1 MPEGR
6 QNQDQQAPETARAA
20 GERAPAERGPDPK
33 RVPVAEP
40 KRLPWD
46 TLRGRLLF
54 VLALTNLPL
63 IAITL
68 GLAIERAEY
77 DREQA
82 ERALRS
88 EVRQASG
95 SLKEVIEGVR
105 QMLFAISHAPSIRSK
120 DAMRCTAY
128 LKSMLP
134 RLADRYTNIW
144 FSDDQGRTVCS
155 TAAVDNNARMDEREW
170 FREARDTRDFSM
182 GKIVEGVASG
192 QQVVSASYPVLENG
206 KFIGVV
212 GAALNVS
219 WLAKAVTT
227 RPSAG
232 SPITITFMD
241 GKGEVILP
249 DREQKAQGLL
259 PATRIEPGAARGAI
273 VEALGRDGNPRI
285 YVLERLFADDL
296 FMVGIAPASTLYGR
310 AVEAFSALI
319 VPVILI
325 VLVTFAVVGIGVYR
339 SVLQP
344 LAAFAEAVRAYRA
357 GDFTIRPN
365 PGRAPSE
372 IHDLAAQ
379 FGKMARAI
387 AQRERRLE
395 RVIAHR
401 DALIAEIHHRVK
413 NNLQMVASLLSL
425 QAGRVRSDEAREA
438 LNSARR
444 RVLSLSVLHKHLF
457 ERDDV
462 ENVDVGK
469 FLDDLCVQLRG
480 SHVGSYDARIR
491 IACECD
497 PLILPTRDAIALGLI
512 VTEAVTNATKYAF
525 PGKRGG
531 KIDVRLAV
539 QGERVRLSIKDDGI
553 GAQGTGDPALTGGL
567 GRSLMDGLA
576 GQLNGALSVQ
586 HEQGT
591 EVVIDFVIDR
601 VTQLKSKAIEPAAAE
616 D

>member
-1 MPEGR
+1 MPEGPR
-6 QNQDQQAPETARAA
+6 TPES
-20 GERAPAERGPDPK
+20 APALAEAK
-33 RVPVAEP
+33 RPPVAEP

-82 ERALRS
+82 ERALKS

-105 QMLFAISHAPSIRSK
+105 QLLFASAHTNSIRSK
-120 DAMRCTAY
+120 DATRCTAF
-128 LKSMLP
+128 LKSMQP
-134 RLADRYTNIW
+134 RIGDRYSNIW
-144 FSDDQGRTVCS
+144 FVDAEGKPICS
-155 TAAVDNNARMDEREW
+155 MLPFDPKLRFNEREW

-182 GKIVEGVASG
+182 GKIVEVIGSG
-192 QQVVSASYPVLENG
+192 QQVISASYPVMDEG
-206 KFIGVV
+206 RFVGVV
-212 GAALNVS
+212 GAALRVT
-219 WLAKAVTT
+219 WLAGTVTT
-227 RPSAG
+227 RTAAG
-232 SPITITFMD
+232 DQVTITFMD
-241 GKGEVILP
+241 GKGEVIMP
-249 DREQKAQGLL
+249 DKSHSAQGLL
-259 PATRIEPGAARGAI
+259 PAQRLDPTQARGSI
-273 VEALGRDGNPRI
+273 IEAMGKDRQPHI

-296 FMVGIAPASTLYGR
+296 FMVGIAPANTLYGR
-310 AVEAFSALI
+310 ALEAFSALI

-325 VLVTFAVVGIGVYR
+325 VVVTFAVVGIGVYR

-387 AQRERRLE
+387 GQRERRLE

-469 FLDDLCVQLRG
+469 FLEDLCVQLRG

-491 IACECD
+491 IVCECD

-512 VTEAVTNATKYAF
+512 VTEAVTNATKYAY

-531 KIDVRLAV
+531 IINVVLTVR
-539 QGERVRLSIKDDGI
+539 EDRVRLSVKDDGI
-553 GAQGTGDPALTGGL
+553 GGQSESDPALSGGL

-576 GQLNGALSVQ
+576 GQLAGNLSIK
-586 HEQGT
+586 HDAGT
-591 EVVIDFVIDR
+591 EVVVEFTIDR
-601 VTQLKSKAIEPAAAE
+601 VTQLKSKAIEPPPVE

>member
-1 MPEGR
+1 MPEGPQR
-6 QNQDQQAPETARAA
+6 QDEVRIVPEA
-20 GERAPAERGPDPK
+20 K
-33 RVPVAEP
+33 RVSGEP

-54 VLALTNLPL
+54 VLALANLPL

-82 ERALRS
+82 ERALRA

-105 QMLFAISHAPSIRSK
+105 QLLFAVAHSPALKTR
-120 DAMRCTAY
+120 DAARCTAY
-128 LKSMLP
+128 LKGMQP
-134 RLADRYTNIW
+134 RLGDRYTNIW
-144 FSDDQGRTVCS
+144 FADAEGRTVCS
-155 TAAVDNNARMDEREW
+155 TQPVDGRLRFDEREW

-192 QQVVSASYPVLENG
+192 QQVVSASYPVLDEG
-206 KFIGVV
+206 RFVGVV
-212 GAALNVS
+212 GAALNVR
-219 WLAKAVTT
+219 WLATAVTT
-227 RPSAG
+227 RTVSG
-232 SPITITFMD
+232 DSITITFMD
-241 GKGEVILP
+241 GKGEVVMADKGRI
-249 DREQKAQGLL
+249 AQGLL
-259 PATRIEPGAARGAI
+259 PATRIEPAQARGAI
-273 VEALGRDGNPRI
+273 VEAMGRDGHPHI

-296 FMVGIAPASTLYGR
+296 FMVGIAPANTLYGR
-310 AVEAFSALI
+310 ALEAFSALI

-325 VLVTFAVVGIGVYR
+325 VVVTFAVVGIGVYR

-457 ERDDV
+457 ERDDA
-462 ENVDVGK
+462 ENVEVGK
-469 FLDDLCVQLRG
+469 FLEDLCVQLRG
-480 SHVGSYDARIR
+480 SHVGSFDARIR

-525 PGKRGG
+525 PGKRSG

-539 QGERVRLSIKDDGI
+539 QDDRVSLSIKDDGI
-553 GAQGTGDPALTGGL
+553 GATGDGDPALSGGL
-567 GRSLMDGLA
+567 GRSLMEGLA
-576 GQLNGALSVQ
+576 GQLSGRLSVR
-586 HEQGT
+586 HVDGT
-591 EVVIDFVIDR
+591 EVVVEFQIDR
-601 VTQLKSKAIEPAAAE
+601 VTQMKSKAAEPAAE
-616 D
+616 E

>member
-1 MPEGR
+1 MPEGPPTKES
-6 QNQDQQAPETARAA
+6 APVLTDANR
-20 GERAPAERGPDPK
+20 PP
-33 RVPVAEP
+33 PVAEA

-82 ERALRS
+82 ERGLRS

-105 QMLFAISHAPSIRSK
+105 QLLFAISHSPSIRGK
-120 DAMRCTAY
+120 DAVRCALF
-128 LKSMLP
+128 LKSMQP
-134 RLADRYTNIW
+134 RIGDRYTNIW
-144 FSDDQGRTVCS
+144 FADADGRPVCS
-155 TAAVDNNARMDEREW
+155 MAPMDPKLRFDDREW
-170 FREARDTRDFSM
+170 FREARETRDFSM
-182 GKIVEGVASG
+182 GKIVEVFGSG
-192 QQVVSASYPVLENG
+192 QHVVSASYPVVDEGRLV
-206 KFIGVV
+206 GVV
-212 GAALNVS
+212 GAALRVT
-219 WLAKAVTT
+219 WLAGTVTT
-227 RPSAG
+227 RTAAG
-232 SPITITFMD
+232 DQVTITFMD
-241 GKGEVILP
+241 GKGEVIMP
-249 DREQKAQGLL
+249 DKSHSAQGLL
-259 PATRIEPGAARGAI
+259 PATRLDPSQARGSI
-273 VEALGRDGNPRI
+273 IEAMGRDRQPHI

-296 FMVGIAPASTLYGR
+296 FMVGIAPANTLYGR
-310 AVEAFSALI
+310 ALEAFSALI

-325 VLVTFAVVGIGVYR
+325 VVVTFAVVGIGVYR

-491 IACECD
+491 IVCECD

-512 VTEAVTNATKYAF
+512 VTEAITNATKYAF
-525 PGKRGG
+525 PGRRGG
-531 KIDVRLAV
+531 IINVVLTVRE
-539 QGERVRLSIKDDGI
+539 ERVRLSIKDDGI
-553 GAQGTGDPALTGGL
+553 GGPGEGDAALSGGL

-576 GQLNGALSVQ
+576 GQLAGNLSIK

-591 EVVIDFVIDR
+591 EVVVEFAIDR
-601 VTQLKSKAIEPAAAE
+601 ATQLKSKAIEPAPTE
-616 D
+616 E

>member
-1 MPEGR
+1 MPEGPR
-6 QNQDQQAPETARAA
+6 TPES
-20 GERAPAERGPDPK
+20 APALAEAK
-33 RVPVAEP
+33 RPPVAEP
-40 KRLPWD
+40 RRLPWD

-82 ERALRS
+82 ERALKS

-105 QMLFAISHAPSIRSK
+105 QLLFASAHTNSIRSK
-120 DAMRCTAY
+120 DATRCTAF
-128 LKSMLP
+128 LKSMQP
-134 RLADRYTNIW
+134 RIGDRYSNIW
-144 FSDDQGRTVCS
+144 LVDAEGKPICS
-155 TAAVDNNARMDEREW
+155 MLPFDPKLRFNEREW

-182 GKIVEGVASG
+182 GKIVEVIGSG
-192 QQVVSASYPVLENG
+192 QQVISASYPVMDEG
-206 KFIGVV
+206 RFVGVV
-212 GAALNVS
+212 GAALRVS
-219 WLAKAVTT
+219 WLAGTVTT
-227 RPSAG
+227 RTAAG
-232 SPITITFMD
+232 DQVTITFMD
-241 GKGEVILP
+241 GKGEVIMP
-249 DREQKAQGLL
+249 DKSHSAQGLL
-259 PATRIEPGAARGAI
+259 PAQRLDPTQARGSI
-273 VEALGRDGNPRI
+273 IEAMGKDRQPHI

-296 FMVGIAPASTLYGR
+296 FMVGIAPANTLYGR
-310 AVEAFSALI
+310 ALEAFSALI

-325 VLVTFAVVGIGVYR
+325 VVVTFAVVGIGVYR

-387 AQRERRLE
+387 GQRERRLE

-469 FLDDLCVQLRG
+469 FLEDLCVQLRG

-491 IACECD
+491 IVCECD

-531 KIDVRLAV
+531 IINVVLTVR
-539 QGERVRLSIKDDGI
+539 EDRVRLSVKDDGI
-553 GAQGTGDPALTGGL
+553 GGQSESDPALSGGL

-576 GQLNGALSVQ
+576 GQLAGNLSVK
-586 HEQGT
+586 HDTGT
-591 EVVIDFVIDR
+591 EVVVEFTIDR
-601 VTQLKSKAIEPAAAE
+601 VTQLKSKAIEPPPVE

>member
-1 MPEGR
+1 M
-6 QNQDQQAPETARAA
+6 Q
-20 GERAPAERGPDPK
+20 
-33 RVPVAEP
+33 
-40 KRLPWD
+40 
-46 TLRGRLLF
+46 
-54 VLALTNLPL
+54 
-63 IAITL
+63 
-68 GLAIERAEY
+68 
-77 DREQA
+77 
-82 ERALRS
+82 
-88 EVRQASG
+88 
-95 SLKEVIEGVR
+95 
-105 QMLFAISHAPSIRSK
+105 
-120 DAMRCTAY
+120 
-128 LKSMLP
+128 P
-134 RLADRYTNIW
+134 RLGDRYTNIW
-144 FSDDQGRTVCS
+144 FADAEGRTVCS
-155 TAAVDNNARMDEREW
+155 TQPADAKVRFDDREW
-170 FREARDTRDFSM
+170 FREARETRDFSM
-182 GKIVEGVASG
+182 GKIVESMASG
-192 QQVVSASYPVLENG
+192 QQVVSASYPVMDED
-206 KFIGVV
+206 KFVGVV

-219 WLAKAVTT
+219 WLATAITT
-227 RPSAG
+227 RTASG
-232 SPITITFMD
+232 ESITITFMD
-241 GKGEVILP
+241 GKGEVIMP
-249 DREQKAQGLL
+249 DKGKTMQGLL
-259 PATRIEPGAARGAI
+259 PAKRLDPAQGRGSI
-273 VEALGRDGNPRI
+273 VEAMGRDGNPHI

-296 FMVGIAPASTLYGR
+296 FMVGIAPANTLYGR
-310 AVEAFSALI
+310 ALEAFSALI

-325 VLVTFAVVGIGVYR
+325 VVVTFAVVGIGVYR

-469 FLDDLCVQLRG
+469 FLEDLCVQLRG

-491 IACECD
+491 ISCECD

-525 PGKRGG
+525 PGKRSGR
-531 KIDVRLAV
+531 INVSLFVRE
-539 QGERVRLSIKDDGI
+539 ERVSLSIKDDGI
-553 GAQGTGDPALTGGL
+553 GGTGEGDPALSGGL
-567 GRSLMDGLA
+567 GRSLMEGLA
-576 GQLNGALSVQ
+576 GQLSGALSVR

-591 EVVIDFVIDR
+591 EVVVEFTIDR
-601 VTQLKSKAIEPAAAE
+601 VTQMKSKAVEPAAE
-616 D
+616 E

>member
-1 MPEGR
+1 MPEGSPK
-6 QNQDQQAPETARAA
+6 QDEVRVAPEAK
-20 GERAPAERGPDPK
+20 RAPG
-33 RVPVAEP
+33 EP

-54 VLALTNLPL
+54 VLALANLPL

-82 ERALRS
+82 ERALRA

-95 SLKEVIEGVR
+95 ALKEVLEGVR
-105 QMLFAISHAPSIRSK
+105 QLLFAVAHSPVLKAK
-120 DAMRCTAY
+120 DAVRCTAY
-128 LKSMLP
+128 LKSMQP
-134 RLADRYTNIW
+134 RLGERYANIW
-144 FSDDQGRTVCS
+144 FADAEGRTVCS
-155 TAAVDNNARMDEREW
+155 ALPIDGKLRFDDREW
-170 FREARDTRDFSM
+170 FRDARDSREFSI

-192 QQVVSASYPVLENG
+192 QQVVSASYPVLDDG
-206 KFIGVV
+206 KLVGVV
-212 GAALNVS
+212 GAALSVR
-219 WLAKAVTT
+219 WLANAVTT
-227 RPSAG
+227 RAASGDAV
-232 SPITITFMD
+232 TITFMD
-241 GKGEVILP
+241 GKGEVVIA
-249 DREQKAQGLL
+249 DKGKIAQGLL
-259 PATRIEPGAARGAI
+259 PSTRLEPAQARGSI
-273 VEALGRDGNPRI
+273 VEAMGRDGQPHI

-296 FMVGIAPASTLYGR
+296 FMVGIAPANTLYGR
-310 AVEAFSALI
+310 ALEAFSALI

-325 VLVTFAVVGIGVYR
+325 VVVTFAVVGIGVYR

-344 LAAFAEAVRAYRA
+344 LSAFAQAVRAYRA

-425 QAGRVRSDEAREA
+425 QAGRVRSEEAREA

-457 ERDDV
+457 ERDDA
-462 ENVDVGK
+462 ENVEVGK
-469 FLDDLCVQLRG
+469 FLEDLCVQLRG

-491 IACECD
+491 IACESD

-525 PGKRGG
+525 PGRRSGTIG
-531 KIDVRLAV
+531 VRLAV
-539 QGERVRLSIKDDGI
+539 REDRVALSIKDDGI
-553 GAQGTGDPALTGGL
+553 GATGEGDPALSGGL
-567 GRSLMDGLA
+567 GRSLMEGLA
-576 GQLNGALSVQ
+576 GQLAGALSVR

-591 EVVIDFVIDR
+591 EVVVEFQIDR
-601 VTQLKSKAIEPAAAE
+601 VTQMKSKAIEPAAE

>member
-1 MPEGR
+1 MPEGSPK
-6 QNQDQQAPETARAA
+6 QDEVRVAPEAK
-20 GERAPAERGPDPK
+20 RAPG
-33 RVPVAEP
+33 EP

-54 VLALTNLPL
+54 VLALANLPL

-82 ERALRS
+82 ERALRA

-95 SLKEVIEGVR
+95 ALKEVLEGVR
-105 QMLFAISHAPSIRSK
+105 QLLFAVAHSPVLKAK
-120 DAMRCTAY
+120 DAVRCTAY
-128 LKSMLP
+128 LKSMQP
-134 RLADRYTNIW
+134 RLGERYANIW
-144 FSDDQGRTVCS
+144 FADAEGRTVCS
-155 TAAVDNNARMDEREW
+155 ALPIDGKLRFDDREW
-170 FREARDTRDFSM
+170 FRDARDSRDFSI

-192 QQVVSASYPVLENG
+192 QQVVSASYPVLDDG
-206 KFIGVV
+206 KLVGVV
-212 GAALNVS
+212 GAALSVR
-219 WLAKAVTT
+219 WLANAVTT
-227 RPSAG
+227 RAASGDAV
-232 SPITITFMD
+232 TITFMD
-241 GKGEVILP
+241 GKGEVVIA
-249 DREQKAQGLL
+249 DKGKIAQGLL
-259 PATRIEPGAARGAI
+259 PATRLEPAQARGSI
-273 VEALGRDGNPRI
+273 VEAMGRDGQPHI

-296 FMVGIAPASTLYGR
+296 FMVGIAPANTLYGR
-310 AVEAFSALI
+310 ALEAFSALI

-325 VLVTFAVVGIGVYR
+325 VVVTFAVVGIGVYR

-344 LAAFAEAVRAYRA
+344 LSAFAQAVRAYRA

-425 QAGRVRSDEAREA
+425 QAGRVRSEEAREA

-457 ERDDV
+457 ERDDA
-462 ENVDVGK
+462 ENVEVGK
-469 FLDDLCVQLRG
+469 FLEDLCVQLRG

-491 IACECD
+491 IACESD

-525 PGKRGG
+525 PGRRSGT
-531 KIDVRLAV
+531 IVVRLAV
-539 QGERVRLSIKDDGI
+539 REDRVALSIKDDGI
-553 GAQGTGDPALTGGL
+553 GATGEGDPALSGGL
-567 GRSLMDGLA
+567 GRSLMEGLA
-576 GQLNGALSVQ
+576 GQLAGALSVR

-591 EVVIDFVIDR
+591 EVVVEFQIDR
-601 VTQLKSKAIEPAAAE
+601 VTQMKSKAIEPAAE

>member
-1 MPEGR
+1 MPEGTPA
-6 QNQDQQAPETARAA
+6 QDRARTQ
-20 GERAPAERGPDPK
+20 
-33 RVPVAEP
+33 AEP
-40 KRLPWD
+40 KRLPWS

-63 IAITL
+63 IVLTL
-68 GLAIERAEY
+68 GLAIERAGY
-77 DREQA
+77 DRVQA
-82 ERALRS
+82 ERVLRT
-88 EVRQASG
+88 EVRLAST

-105 QMLFAISHAPSIRSK
+105 QLLYAAASAP
-120 DAMRCTAY
+120 AMRARDAARCAQY
-128 LKSMLP
+128 FRAMQP
-134 RLADRYTNIW
+134 RLVDRYANIW
-144 FSDDQGRTVCS
+144 LADAEGRVLCS
-155 TAAVDNNARMDEREW
+155 MVPFDSRIRLDEREW

-192 QQVVSASYPVLENG
+192 QQVVTASFPVLDEG
-206 KFIGVV
+206 KFVGVL
-212 GAALNVS
+212 GASLRVS
-219 WLAKAVTT
+219 WLTGVAAT
-227 RPSAG
+227 RTAG
-232 SPITITFMD
+232 GDDITITFMD
-241 GKGEVILP
+241 GNGQVIMPQSTPKL
-249 DREQKAQGLL
+249 QGLL
-259 PATRIEPGAARGAI
+259 PADRLDPGRARESIIEAM
-273 VEALGRDGNPRI
+273 GRDGI
-285 YVLERLFADDL
+285 MHLYVLERLFADDL
-296 FMVGIAPASTLYGR
+296 FMVGIAPANTLYSR
-310 AVEAFSALI
+310 AFTAFGELL

-325 VLVTFAVVGIGVYR
+325 IVLTFAVVGIGVYR

-344 LAAFAEAVRAYRA
+344 LAVFAQAVRAYRA
-357 GDFTIRPN
+357 GDFTFRPN
-365 PGRAPSE
+365 PGRAPAE

-401 DALIAEIHHRVK
+401 DGLIAEIHHRVK

-425 QAGRVRSDEAREA
+425 QSGRVRSDEAREA

-491 IACECD
+491 IGCECD
-497 PLILPTRDAIALGLI
+497 PLLLPTRDAIAVGLI

-525 PGKRGG
+525 PGKRAGR
-531 KIDVRLAV
+531 IDVRLAV
-539 QGERVRLSIKDDGI
+539 TGDQVRLSIKDDGV
-553 GAQGTGDPALTGGL
+553 GDAGEADPALTGGL
-567 GRSLMDGLA
+567 GRSLMEGLA
-576 GQLNGALSVQ
+576 GQLSGRLEVRQA
-586 HEQGT
+586 EGT
-591 EVVIDFVIDR
+591 EVVVEFKVDHAAV
-601 VTQLKSKAIEPAAAE
+601 QKPKAFERAAAE

>member
-1 MPEGR
+1 MPEGPQTQSDVR
-6 QNQDQQAPETARAA
+6 VAPEPKRAA
-20 GERAPAERGPDPK
+20 S
-33 RVPVAEP
+33 EP

-82 ERALRS
+82 ERALRA
-88 EVRQASG
+88 EVRQSSG

-105 QMLFAISHAPSIRSK
+105 QLLFAVAHSPSIKSK
-120 DAMRCTAY
+120 DAMRCTLF
-128 LKSMLP
+128 LKSMQP
-134 RLADRYTNIW
+134 RLGDRYANIW
-144 FSDDQGRTVCS
+144 FADADGRTVCS
-155 TAAVDNNARMDEREW
+155 TQPVDAKVRFNDREW
-170 FREARDTRDFSM
+170 FREARETRDFSM

-192 QQVVSASYPVLENG
+192 QQVVSASYPVMDEG
-206 KFIGVV
+206 KFVGVV
-212 GAALNVS
+212 GAALNVG
-219 WLAKAVTT
+219 WLANAITT
-227 RPSAG
+227 RTVSGA
-232 SPITITFMD
+232 SIVITFMD
-241 GKGEVILP
+241 GQGEVIMP
-249 DREQKAQGLL
+249 DKGKTAQGLL
-259 PATRIEPGAARGAI
+259 PAKRLDPTQARGSI
-273 VEALGRDGNPRI
+273 IEAMGRDGNPHI

-296 FMVGIAPASTLYGR
+296 FMVGIAPANTLYGR
-310 AVEAFSALI
+310 ALEAFSALI
-319 VPVILI
+319 VPVVLI
-325 VLVTFAVVGIGVYR
+325 VVVTFAVVGIGVYR

-365 PGRAPSE
+365 TGRAPSE

-469 FLDDLCVQLRG
+469 FLEDLCVQLRG

-491 IACECD
+491 ISCELD

-525 PGKRGG
+525 PGKRSG
-531 KIDVRLAV
+531 KIGVRLLV
-539 QGERVRLSIKDDGI
+539 REERVTLSIKDDGI
-553 GAQGTGDPALTGGL
+553 GGQGEGDPALSGGL
-567 GRSLMDGLA
+567 GRSLMEGLA
-576 GQLNGALSVQ
+576 GQLSGALSVR
-586 HEQGT
+586 HDQGT
-591 EVVIDFVIDR
+591 EVVVEFAIDR
-601 VTQLKSKAIEPAAAE
+601 VTQLKSKAIEPPAE
-616 D
+616 E

>member
-1 MPEGR
+1 MPEGPQTQENVR
-6 QNQDQQAPETARAA
+6 VAA
-20 GERAPAERGPDPK
+20 EVKRAPS
-33 RVPVAEP
+33 EP

-82 ERALRS
+82 ERALRA

-105 QMLFAISHAPSIRSK
+105 QLLFAVAHSPSIRAK
-120 DAMRCTAY
+120 DTARCTLY
-128 LKSMLP
+128 LRSMQP
-134 RLADRYTNIW
+134 RLGERYANLLFADA
-144 FSDDQGRTVCS
+144 DGRPVCS
-155 TAAVDNNARMDEREW
+155 TLPVDAKARFDEREW
-170 FREARDTRDFSM
+170 FREARETRDFSM

-192 QQVVSASYPVLENG
+192 QQVVSASYPVVDEG
-206 KFIGVV
+206 KFVGVV
-212 GAALNVS
+212 GAALNVG
-219 WLAKAVTT
+219 WLANAVTRT
-227 RPSAG
+227 ASGEA
-232 SPITITFMD
+232 ITITFMD
-241 GKGEVILP
+241 GKGEVIMP
-249 DREQKAQGLL
+249 DKGAKAQGLL
-259 PATRIEPGAARGAI
+259 PAKRLDPTQARGSI
-273 VEALGRDGNPRI
+273 IEAMGRDANPHI

-296 FMVGIAPASTLYGR
+296 YMVGIAPANTLYGR
-310 AVEAFSALI
+310 ALEAFSALI

-325 VLVTFAVVGIGVYR
+325 VVVTFAVVGIGVYR

-469 FLDDLCVQLRG
+469 FLEDLCVQLRG

-491 IACECD
+491 ISCECD

-525 PGKRGG
+525 PGKRPG
-531 KIDVRLAV
+531 KIDVRLLV
-539 QGERVRLSIKDDGI
+539 REERVTLTIKDDGI
-553 GAQGTGDPALTGGL
+553 GAQGEGDPALSGGL
-567 GRSLMDGLA
+567 GRSLMEGLA
-576 GQLNGALSVQ
+576 GQLAGALSVRQ
-586 HEQGT
+586 EQGT
-591 EVVIDFVIDR
+591 EVVIDFAIDR
-601 VTQLKSKAIEPAAAE
+601 ATQMKSKAIEPAAE
-616 D
+616 E

>member
-1 MPEGR
+1 MPEGPR
-6 QNQDQQAPETARAA
+6 TPES
-20 GERAPAERGPDPK
+20 APALAEAK
-33 RVPVAEP
+33 RPPVAEP
-40 KRLPWD
+40 RRLPWD

-82 ERALRS
+82 ERALKS

-105 QMLFAISHAPSIRSK
+105 QLLFASAHTNSIRSK
-120 DAMRCTAY
+120 DATRCTAF
-128 LKSMLP
+128 LKSMQP
-134 RLADRYTNIW
+134 RIGDRYSNIW
-144 FSDDQGRTVCS
+144 LVDAEGKPICS
-155 TAAVDNNARMDEREW
+155 MLPFDPKLRFNEREW

-182 GKIVEGVASG
+182 GKIVEVIGSG
-192 QQVVSASYPVLENG
+192 QQVISASYPVMDEG
-206 KFIGVV
+206 RFVGVV
-212 GAALNVS
+212 GAALRVS
-219 WLAKAVTT
+219 WLAGTVTT
-227 RPSAG
+227 RTAAG
-232 SPITITFMD
+232 DQVTITFMD
-241 GKGEVILP
+241 GKGEVIMP
-249 DREQKAQGLL
+249 DKSHSAQGLL
-259 PATRIEPGAARGAI
+259 PAQRLDPTQARGSI
-273 VEALGRDGNPRI
+273 IEAMGKDRQPHI

-296 FMVGIAPASTLYGR
+296 FMVGIAPANTLYGR
-310 AVEAFSALI
+310 ALEAFSALI

-325 VLVTFAVVGIGVYR
+325 VVVTFAVVGIGVYR

-387 AQRERRLE
+387 GQRERRLE

-469 FLDDLCVQLRG
+469 FLEDLCVQLRG

-491 IACECD
+491 IVCECD

-531 KIDVRLAV
+531 IINVVLTVR
-539 QGERVRLSIKDDGI
+539 EDRVRLSVKDDGI
-553 GAQGTGDPALTGGL
+553 GGQSESDPALSGGL

-576 GQLNGALSVQ
+576 GQLAGNLSVK
-586 HEQGT
+586 HDAGT
-591 EVVIDFVIDR
+591 EVVVEFTIDR
-601 VTQLKSKAIEPAAAE
+601 VTQLKSKAIEPPPVE

>member
-1 MPEGR
+1 MPEGPPS
-6 QNQDQQAPETARAA
+6 QDNLSVAPDAKRAQAEL
-20 GERAPAERGPDPK
+20 
-33 RVPVAEP
+33 

-82 ERALRS
+82 ERALRA

-105 QMLFAISHAPSIRSK
+105 QLLFTVAHSPSLKSK
-120 DAMRCTAY
+120 DAAHCTLY
-128 LKSMLP
+128 FKNMQP
-134 RLADRYTNIW
+134 RLGDRYANIVLA
-144 FSDDQGRTVCS
+144 DADGRMVCS
-155 TAAVDNNARMDEREW
+155 MQPVDATLRFHDREW

-192 QQVVSASYPVLENG
+192 LQVVSASYPVMDEG
-206 KFIGVV
+206 KFAGVV
-212 GAALNVS
+212 GASLNVT
-219 WLAKAVTT
+219 WLANAVTT
-227 RPSAG
+227 RTASGHA
-232 SPITITFMD
+232 ITITFMD
-241 GKGEVILP
+241 GKGEVIMP
-249 DREQKAQGLL
+249 DKDQKAQGLL
-259 PATRIEPGAARGAI
+259 PAQRLDPSQARGSI
-273 VEALGRDGNPRI
+273 IEAMGRDGNPHI

-310 AVEAFSALI
+310 ALEAFSALI
-319 VPVILI
+319 VPVVLI
-325 VLVTFAVVGIGVYR
+325 VVVTFAVVGIGVYR

-365 PGRAPSE
+365 TGRAPSE

-469 FLDDLCVQLRG
+469 FLEDLCVQLRG
-480 SHVGSYDARIR
+480 SHVGSYDARVR
-491 IACECD
+491 IACEID
-497 PLILPTRDAIALGLI
+497 PLILHTRDAIALGLI

-525 PGKRGG
+525 PGKRPGR
-531 KIDVRLAV
+531 IDVRLTV
-539 QGERVRLSIKDDGI
+539 REERVRLSIKDDGI
-553 GAQGTGDPALTGGL
+553 GGQAEGDPALSGGL
-567 GRSLMDGLA
+567 GRSLMEGLA
-576 GQLNGALSVQ
+576 GQLSGALAIG
-586 HEQGT
+586 HERGT
-591 EVVIDFVIDR
+591 EVVVEFAIDR
-601 VTQLKSKAIEPAAAE
+601 ITQMKSKVVEPSTVE
-616 D
+616 E

>member
-1 MPEGR
+1 MPEGPR
-6 QNQDQQAPETARAA
+6 TPES
-20 GERAPAERGPDPK
+20 APALAEAK
-33 RVPVAEP
+33 RPPVAEP
-40 KRLPWD
+40 RRLPWD

-82 ERALRS
+82 ERALKS

-105 QMLFAISHAPSIRSK
+105 QLLFASAHTNSIRSK
-120 DAMRCTAY
+120 DATRCTAF
-128 LKSMLP
+128 LKSMQP
-134 RLADRYTNIW
+134 RIGDRYSNIW
-144 FSDDQGRTVCS
+144 LVDAEGKPICS
-155 TAAVDNNARMDEREW
+155 MLPFDPKLRFNEREW

-182 GKIVEGVASG
+182 GKIVEVIGSG
-192 QQVVSASYPVLENG
+192 QQVISASYPVMDEG
-206 KFIGVV
+206 RFVGVV
-212 GAALNVS
+212 GAALRVS
-219 WLAKAVTT
+219 WLAGTVTT
-227 RPSAG
+227 RTAAG
-232 SPITITFMD
+232 DQVTITFMD
-241 GKGEVILP
+241 GKGEVIMP
-249 DREQKAQGLL
+249 DKSHSAQGLL
-259 PATRIEPGAARGAI
+259 PAQRLDPTQARGSI
-273 VEALGRDGNPRI
+273 IEAMGKDRQPHI

-296 FMVGIAPASTLYGR
+296 FMVGIAPANTLYGR
-310 AVEAFSALI
+310 ALEAFSALI

-325 VLVTFAVVGIGVYR
+325 VVVTFAVVGIGVYR

-387 AQRERRLE
+387 GQRERRLE

-469 FLDDLCVQLRG
+469 FLEDLCVQLRG

-491 IACECD
+491 IVCECD

-525 PGKRGG
+525 PGKRSG
-531 KIDVRLAV
+531 IINVVLTVR
-539 QGERVRLSIKDDGI
+539 EDRVRLSVKDDGI
-553 GAQGTGDPALTGGL
+553 GGESESDPALSGGL

-576 GQLNGALSVQ
+576 GQLAGNLSVK
-586 HEQGT
+586 HDAGT
-591 EVVIDFVIDR
+591 EVVVEFTIDR
-601 VTQLKSKAIEPAAAE
+601 VTQLKSKAIEPPPVE

>member
-1 MPEGR
+1 MPEGPR
-6 QNQDQQAPETARAA
+6 TPES
-20 GERAPAERGPDPK
+20 APALAEAK
-33 RVPVAEP
+33 RPPVAEP

-82 ERALRS
+82 ERALKS

-105 QMLFAISHAPSIRSK
+105 QLLFAAAHTNSMRGK
-120 DAMRCTAY
+120 DATRCTQY
-128 LKSMLP
+128 LKSMQP
-134 RLADRYTNIW
+134 RIGDRYTNIW
-144 FSDDQGRTVCS
+144 FVDAEGKPICS
-155 TAAVDNNARMDEREW
+155 MLPFDPKLRFNEREW

-182 GKIVEGVASG
+182 GKIVEVIGSG
-192 QQVVSASYPVLENG
+192 QQVISASYPVMDEG
-206 KFIGVV
+206 RFVGVV
-212 GAALNVS
+212 GAALRVT
-219 WLAKAVTT
+219 WLAGTVTT
-227 RPSAG
+227 RTAAG
-232 SPITITFMD
+232 DQVTITFMD
-241 GKGEVILP
+241 GKGEVIMP
-249 DREQKAQGLL
+249 DKSHSAQGLL
-259 PATRIEPGAARGAI
+259 PAQRLDPTQARGSI
-273 VEALGRDGNPRI
+273 IEAMGKDRQPHI

-296 FMVGIAPASTLYGR
+296 FMVGIAPANTLYGR
-310 AVEAFSALI
+310 ALEAFSALI

-325 VLVTFAVVGIGVYR
+325 VVVTFAVVGIGVYR

-387 AQRERRLE
+387 GQRERRLE

-469 FLDDLCVQLRG
+469 FLEDLCVQLRG

-491 IACECD
+491 IVCECD

-512 VTEAVTNATKYAF
+512 VTEAVTNATKYAY

-531 KIDVRLAV
+531 IINVVLTVR
-539 QGERVRLSIKDDGI
+539 EDRVRLSVKDDGI
-553 GAQGTGDPALTGGL
+553 GGQSESDPALSGGL

-576 GQLNGALSVQ
+576 GQLAGNLSIK
-586 HEQGT
+586 HDAGT
-591 EVVIDFVIDR
+591 EVVVEFAIDR
-601 VTQLKSKAIEPAAAE
+601 VTQLKSKAIEPPPVE

>member
-1 MPEGR
+1 MPEGPQTQSDVR
-6 QNQDQQAPETARAA
+6 VAPEA
-20 GERAPAERGPDPK
+20 K
-33 RVPVAEP
+33 RPPSEP

-82 ERALRS
+82 ERALRA

-105 QMLFAISHAPSIRSK
+105 QLLFAVAHAPAIRGK
-120 DAMRCTAY
+120 DAMRCTLY

-134 RLADRYTNIW
+134 RLGDRYANVM
-144 FSDDQGRTVCS
+144 FADAEGRIVCS
-155 TAAVDNNARMDEREW
+155 ANPVDAKLRFNEREW

-182 GKIVEGVASG
+182 GKIVEGVTSG
-192 QQVVSASYPVLENG
+192 QQVVSASYPVIDEG
-206 KFIGVV
+206 KLVGVV
-212 GAALNVS
+212 GASLNVG
-219 WLAKAVTT
+219 WLANAVTT
-227 RPSAG
+227 RTAAG
-232 SPITITFMD
+232 DQIVITFMD
-241 GKGEVILP
+241 GKGEVIMP
-249 DREQKAQGLL
+249 DKAKPAQGLL
-259 PATRIEPGAARGAI
+259 PAKRLDPTQARGSI
-273 VEALGRDGNPRI
+273 IEAMGRDGNPHI

-296 FMVGIAPASTLYGR
+296 FMVGIAPANTLYGR
-310 AVEAFSALI
+310 ALEAFSALI

-325 VLVTFAVVGIGVYR
+325 VVVTFAVVGIGVYR

-469 FLDDLCVQLRG
+469 FLEDLCVQLRG

-491 IACECD
+491 IFCECD

-525 PGKRGG
+525 PGKRAG
-531 KIDVRLAV
+531 KINVRLLV
-539 QGERVRLSIKDDGI
+539 REERVTLAIKDDGI
-553 GAQGTGDPALTGGL
+553 GAQSEADPALSGGL
-567 GRSLMDGLA
+567 GRSLMEGLA
-576 GQLNGALSVQ
+576 GQLSGQLSVR

-591 EVVIDFVIDR
+591 EVVVEFVIDR
-601 VTQLKSKAIEPAAAE
+601 VTQLKSKAIEPAAE
-616 D
+616 E

>member
-1 MPEGR
+1 MPEGPQTQSDVR
-6 QNQDQQAPETARAA
+6 PAPEAKRPA
-20 GERAPAERGPDPK
+20 G
-33 RVPVAEP
+33 EP

-105 QMLFAISHAPSIRSK
+105 QLLFAVANAPTVKTK
-120 DAMRCTAY
+120 DGPRCAAY
-128 LKSMLP
+128 LKGMLP
-134 RLADRYTNIW
+134 RLGNRYSSIWLAD
-144 FSDDQGRTVCS
+144 SDGRVVCS
-155 TAAVDNNARMDEREW
+155 TQSVDPKMRFDDREW
-170 FREARDTRDFSM
+170 FREARDTRDFSL
-182 GKIVEGVASG
+182 GKIVEGLASG
-192 QQVVSASYPVLENG
+192 QQVVSASYPVVDEG
-206 KFIGVV
+206 KFVGVV
-212 GAALNVS
+212 GAALSVN
-219 WLAKAVTT
+219 WLASAVTT
-227 RPSAG
+227 RTGPGAA
-232 SPITITFMD
+232 ITITFMD

-249 DREQKAQGLL
+249 DKDQRAQGLL
-259 PATRIEPGAARGAI
+259 PAKRLDPTQARGAI
-273 VEALGRDGNPRI
+273 IEAMGRDGHPRI

-296 FMVGIAPASTLYGR
+296 YMVGIAPANTLYGR
-310 AVEAFSALI
+310 ALEAFSALL

-325 VLVTFAVVGIGVYR
+325 VVVTFAVVGIGVYR

-344 LAAFAEAVRAYRA
+344 LAVFAEAVRAYRA
-357 GDFTIRPN
+357 GDFTMRPN

-372 IHDLAAQ
+372 IHDLASQ

-469 FLDDLCVQLRG
+469 FLEDLCVQLRG

-491 IACECD
+491 IFCECD

-525 PGKRGG
+525 PGKRSG
-531 KIDVRLAV
+531 KIDVRLLV
-539 QGERVRLSIKDDGI
+539 REERVTLSIKDDGI
-553 GAQGTGDPALTGGL
+553 GATGEGDPALSGGL
-567 GRSLMDGLA
+567 GRSLMEGLA
-576 GQLNGALSVQ
+576 GQLSGALSVR
-586 HEQGT
+586 HEEGT
-591 EVVIDFVIDR
+591 EVVVDFQIDR
-601 VTQLKSKAIEPAAAE
+601 VTQLKSKAVEPAAE
-616 D
+616 E

>member
-1 MPEGR
+1 MPEGSPK
-6 QNQDQQAPETARAA
+6 QDEVRVAPEAK
-20 GERAPAERGPDPK
+20 RAPG
-33 RVPVAEP
+33 EP

-54 VLALTNLPL
+54 VLALANLPL

-82 ERALRS
+82 ERALRA

-95 SLKEVIEGVR
+95 ALKEVLEGVR
-105 QMLFAISHAPSIRSK
+105 QLLFAVAHSPVLKAK
-120 DAMRCTAY
+120 DAVRCTAY
-128 LKSMLP
+128 LKSMQP
-134 RLADRYTNIW
+134 RLGERYANIW
-144 FSDDQGRTVCS
+144 FADAEGRTVCS
-155 TAAVDNNARMDEREW
+155 ALPIDGKLRFDDREW
-170 FREARDTRDFSM
+170 FRDARDSREFSI

-192 QQVVSASYPVLENG
+192 QQVVSASYPVLDDG
-206 KFIGVV
+206 KLVGVV
-212 GAALNVS
+212 GAALSVR
-219 WLAKAVTT
+219 WLANAVTT
-227 RPSAG
+227 RAASGDAV
-232 SPITITFMD
+232 TITFMD
-241 GKGEVILP
+241 GKGEVVIA
-249 DREQKAQGLL
+249 DKGKIAQGLL
-259 PATRIEPGAARGAI
+259 PSTRLEPAQARGSI
-273 VEALGRDGNPRI
+273 VEAMGRDGQPHI

-296 FMVGIAPASTLYGR
+296 FMVGIAPANTLYGR
-310 AVEAFSALI
+310 ALEAFSALI

-325 VLVTFAVVGIGVYR
+325 VVVTFAVVGIGVYR

-344 LAAFAEAVRAYRA
+344 LSAFAQAVRAYRA

-425 QAGRVRSDEAREA
+425 QAGRVRSEEAREA

-457 ERDDV
+457 ERDDA
-462 ENVDVGK
+462 ENVEVGK
-469 FLDDLCVQLRG
+469 FLEDLCVQLRG

-491 IACECD
+491 IACESD

-525 PGKRGG
+525 PGRRSGTIG
-531 KIDVRLAV
+531 VRLAV
-539 QGERVRLSIKDDGI
+539 REDRVALSIKDDGI
-553 GAQGTGDPALTGGL
+553 RATGEGDPALSGGL
-567 GRSLMDGLA
+567 GRSLMEGLA
-576 GQLNGALSVQ
+576 GQLAGALSVR

-591 EVVIDFVIDR
+591 EVVVEFQIDR
-601 VTQLKSKAIEPAAAE
+601 VTQMKSKAIEPAAE

>member
-1 MPEGR
+1 MPEGPQR
-6 QNQDQQAPETARAA
+6 QEDVRVATEA
-20 GERAPAERGPDPK
+20 K
-33 RVPVAEP
+33 RVQGEP

-82 ERALRS
+82 ERALRA

-105 QMLFAISHAPSIRSK
+105 QLLFAVAYDPSIKGK
-120 DAMRCTAY
+120 DAARCTAY
-128 LKSMLP
+128 LKSMQP
-134 RLADRYTNIW
+134 RLGDRYTNIW
-144 FSDDQGRTVCS
+144 FADAEGRTVCS
-155 TAAVDNNARMDEREW
+155 TQPADAKVRFDDREW
-170 FREARDTRDFSM
+170 FREARETRDFSM
-182 GKIVEGVASG
+182 GKIVESMASG
-192 QQVVSASYPVLENG
+192 QQVVSASYPVMDED
-206 KFIGVV
+206 KFVGVV

-219 WLAKAVTT
+219 WLATAITT
-227 RPSAG
+227 RTASG
-232 SPITITFMD
+232 ESITITFMD
-241 GKGEVILP
+241 GKGEVIMP
-249 DREQKAQGLL
+249 DKGKTMQGLL
-259 PATRIEPGAARGAI
+259 PAKRLDPAQGRGSI
-273 VEALGRDGNPRI
+273 VEAMGRDGNPHI

-296 FMVGIAPASTLYGR
+296 FMVGIAPANTLYGR
-310 AVEAFSALI
+310 ALEAFSALI

-325 VLVTFAVVGIGVYR
+325 VVVTFAVVGIGVYR

-469 FLDDLCVQLRG
+469 FLEDLCVQLRG

-491 IACECD
+491 ISCECD

-525 PGKRGG
+525 PGKRSGR
-531 KIDVRLAV
+531 INVSLFVRE
-539 QGERVRLSIKDDGI
+539 ERVSLSIKDDGI
-553 GAQGTGDPALTGGL
+553 GGTGEGDPALSGGL
-567 GRSLMDGLA
+567 GRSLMEGLA
-576 GQLNGALSVQ
+576 GQLSGALSVR

-591 EVVIDFVIDR
+591 EVVVEFTIDR
-601 VTQLKSKAIEPAAAE
+601 VTQMKSKAVEPAAE
-616 D
+616 E

>member
-1 MPEGR
+1 M
-6 QNQDQQAPETARAA
+6 
-20 GERAPAERGPDPK
+20 RG
-33 RVPVAEP
+33 
-40 KRLPWD
+40 
-46 TLRGRLLF
+46 
-54 VLALTNLPL
+54 
-63 IAITL
+63 
-68 GLAIERAEY
+68 
-77 DREQA
+77 
-82 ERALRS
+82 
-88 EVRQASG
+88 
-95 SLKEVIEGVR
+95 
-105 QMLFAISHAPSIRSK
+105 K
-120 DAMRCTAY
+120 DATRCTQY
-128 LKSMLP
+128 LKSMQP
-134 RLADRYTNIW
+134 RIGDRYTNIW
-144 FSDDQGRTVCS
+144 FVDAEGKPICS
-155 TAAVDNNARMDEREW
+155 MLPFDPKLRFNEREW

-182 GKIVEGVASG
+182 GKIVEVIGSG
-192 QQVVSASYPVLENG
+192 QQVISASYPVMDEG
-206 KFIGVV
+206 RFVGVV
-212 GAALNVS
+212 GAALRVT
-219 WLAKAVTT
+219 WLAGTVTT
-227 RPSAG
+227 RTAAG
-232 SPITITFMD
+232 DQVTITFMD
-241 GKGEVILP
+241 GKGEVIMP
-249 DREQKAQGLL
+249 DKSHSAQGLL
-259 PATRIEPGAARGAI
+259 PAQRLDPTQARGSI
-273 VEALGRDGNPRI
+273 IEAMGKDRQPHI

-296 FMVGIAPASTLYGR
+296 FMVGIAPANTLYGR
-310 AVEAFSALI
+310 ALEAFSALI

-325 VLVTFAVVGIGVYR
+325 VVVTFAVVGIGVYR

-387 AQRERRLE
+387 GQRERRLE

-469 FLDDLCVQLRG
+469 FLEDLCVQLRG

-491 IACECD
+491 IVCECD

-531 KIDVRLAV
+531 IINVVLTVR
-539 QGERVRLSIKDDGI
+539 EDRVRLSVKDDGI
-553 GAQGTGDPALTGGL
+553 GGQSESDPALSGGL

-576 GQLNGALSVQ
+576 GQLAGNLSIK
-586 HEQGT
+586 HDAGT
-591 EVVIDFVIDR
+591 EVVVEFAIDR
-601 VTQLKSKAIEPAAAE
+601 VTQLKSKAIEPPPVE

>member
-1 MPEGR
+1 MPEGSPK
-6 QNQDQQAPETARAA
+6 QDEVRVAPEAK
-20 GERAPAERGPDPK
+20 RAPG
-33 RVPVAEP
+33 EP

-54 VLALTNLPL
+54 VLALANLPL

-82 ERALRS
+82 ERALRA

-95 SLKEVIEGVR
+95 ALKEVLEGVR
-105 QMLFAISHAPSIRSK
+105 QLLFAVAHSPVLKAK
-120 DAMRCTAY
+120 DAVRCTAY
-128 LKSMLP
+128 LKSMQP
-134 RLADRYTNIW
+134 RLGERYTNIW
-144 FSDDQGRTVCS
+144 FADAEGRTVCS
-155 TAAVDNNARMDEREW
+155 ALPIDGKLRFDDREW
-170 FREARDTRDFSM
+170 FRDARDSREFSM

-192 QQVVSASYPVLENG
+192 QQVVSASYPVLDDG
-206 KFIGVV
+206 KLVGVV
-212 GAALNVS
+212 GAALSVR
-219 WLAKAVTT
+219 WLANAVTT
-227 RPSAG
+227 RAASGDAV
-232 SPITITFMD
+232 TITFMD
-241 GKGEVILP
+241 GKGEVVIA
-249 DREQKAQGLL
+249 DKGKIAQGLL
-259 PATRIEPGAARGAI
+259 PATRLEPAQARGSI
-273 VEALGRDGNPRI
+273 VEAMGRDGHPHI

-296 FMVGIAPASTLYGR
+296 FMVGIAPANTLYGR
-310 AVEAFSALI
+310 ALEAFSALI

-325 VLVTFAVVGIGVYR
+325 VVVTFAVVGIGVYR

-344 LAAFAEAVRAYRA
+344 LSAFAEAVRAYRA

-457 ERDDV
+457 ERDDA
-462 ENVDVGK
+462 ENVEVGK
-469 FLDDLCVQLRG
+469 FLEDLCVQLRG

-491 IACECD
+491 IACESD

-525 PGKRGG
+525 PGRRSGTIG
-531 KIDVRLAV
+531 VRLAV
-539 QGERVRLSIKDDGI
+539 REDRVALSIKDDGI
-553 GAQGTGDPALTGGL
+553 GATGEGDPALSGGL
-567 GRSLMDGLA
+567 GRSLMEGLA
-576 GQLNGALSVQ
+576 GQLAGALSVR

-591 EVVIDFVIDR
+591 EVVVEFQIDR
-601 VTQLKSKAIEPAAAE
+601 VTQMKSKAIEPAAE